1 MNEHHSL
8 HLQERL
14 QSTDPQKRK
23 RKRTGLSLR
32 WKFPLVLAALLLFTV
47 GVLSWLVLTGIR
59 ANQTDQ
65 MERGLK
71 RQAEIVEMRVKQ
83 SYLLGAGQSPEDFMK
98 KQAPQLAVELG
109 VSSNMRVILYDGRG
123 HEVGN
128 SLPLAYRTDIS
139 QALSYALQGKIAYI
153 TEGSSVTYLAPLQG
167 PDGLLG
173 VIQLHSS
180 IEAQQQFYQD
190 IARLFL
196 WTGGAVLVL
205 SFILGL
211 GYVSRQTRDI
221 GRLTRASEQISA
233 GHYPE
238 ARLLRRQDELGRLDE
253 GMLQMSHVIRA
264 SITALE
270 NEKLRLEEAV
280 RRLRELEQQQKTFIG
295 NISHELKTP
304 LTSIQAYADLLDM
317 YGDDPELVREARE
330 SIGKETKRLYEL
342 VEDSLRLSV
351 LDKYDFELHTE
362 EVELHL
368 LLEDAGSRIRG
379 KAAARGLNFSM
390 DTIPAKV
397 CGDPKHLMHIVLNLL
412 DNAVKYNQD
421 EGWITLSNR
430 VEKDTVIVY
439 IRNSGPWI
447 PREKWDMIFE
457 PFATLSRDR
466 SRQDSGTGLGLPL
479 ARRLAER
486 MGGELQLTAS
496 DETGLENGNGH
507 SGASGNEFSL
517 RLPLLVHDGF
527 Q

>member
-1 MNEHHSL
+1 M
-8 HLQERL
+8 
-14 QSTDPQKRK
+14 
-23 RKRTGLSLR
+23 
-32 WKFPLVLAALLLFTV
+32 
-47 GVLSWLVLTGIR
+47 LTGIR

-65 MERGLK
+65 MERSLK

-83 SYLLGAGQSPEDFMK
+83 SYLLGVRQSPEGFMK

-109 VSSNMRVILYDGRG
+109 VSSNMRVILYDGQG

-128 SLPLAYRTDIS
+128 SLPLAFRTNVS

-153 TEGSSVTYLAPLQG
+153 TEGSAVTYLAPLQG

-173 VIQLHSS
+173 VVQLHSS
-180 IEAQQQFYQD
+180 TEAQQQFYQA
-190 IARLFL
+190 IAHLFL

-211 GYVSRQTRDI
+211 GYVSRQTTDI

-238 ARLLRRQDELGRLDE
+238 TRLLRRQDELGRLDE
-253 GMLQMSHVIRA
+253 GMLLMSHVIRE

-280 RRLRELEQQQKTFIG
+280 QRLRELEQQQKSFIG

-330 SIGKETKRLYEL
+330 SISKETKRLYEL

-362 EVELHL
+362 AVKLHS

-379 KAAARGLNFSM
+379 KAAARRLNF
-390 DTIPAKV
+390 
-397 CGDPKHLMHIVLNLL
+397 
-412 DNAVKYNQD
+412 
-421 EGWITLSNR
+421 R
-430 VEKDTVIVY
+430 
-439 IRNSGPWI
+439 
-447 PREKWDMIFE
+447 
-457 PFATLSRDR
+457 
-466 SRQDSGTGLGLPL
+466 
-479 ARRLAER
+479 
-486 MGGELQLTAS
+486 
-496 DETGLENGNGH
+496 
-507 SGASGNEFSL
+507 
-517 RLPLLVHDGF
+517 
-527 Q
+527 

>member
-8 HLQERL
+8 HQQGNLR
-14 QSTDPQKRK
+14 STDQQKRK
-23 RKRTGLSLR
+23 RKPTGLSLR

-65 MERGLK
+65 MERSLK

-83 SYLLGAGQSPEDFMK
+83 SYLLGVRQSPEDFMK
-98 KQAPQLAVELG
+98 KQAPGLAVELG
-109 VSSNMRVILYDGRG
+109 VSSNMRVILYDGQG

-128 SLPLAYRTDIS
+128 SLPLAFRTDVS
-139 QALSYALQGKIAYI
+139 QALSYAIQGKIAYI
-153 TEGSSVTYLAPLQG
+153 TEGSAITYLAPLQG

-173 VIQLHSS
+173 VVQLHSS
-180 IEAQQQFYQD
+180 IEAQQQFYRA
-190 IARLFL
+190 IAHLFL

-253 GMLQMSHVIRA
+253 GMLQMSHVIRE

-280 RRLRELEQQQKTFIG
+280 QRLRELEQQQKFFIG

-330 SIGKETKRLYEL
+330 SISKETKRLYEL

-362 EVELHL
+362 VVELHS

-379 KAAARGLNFSM
+379 KAAARRLDFSI
-390 DTIPAKV
+390 DTVPAQV
-397 CGDPKHLMHIVLNLL
+397 WGDPKHLMHIVLNLL

-421 EGWITLSNR
+421 GGWITLSNR
-430 VEKDTVIVY
+430 VEQDTVIVY
-439 IRNSGPWI
+439 VRNSGPWI

-496 DETGLENGNGH
+496 DHSGLENGNGH
-507 SGASGNEFSL
+507 TNVSGNEFSL
-517 RLPLLVHDGF
+517 RLPLLVHDSSL
-527 Q
+527 

>member
-1 MNEHHSL
+1 MNEHISNQRGSL
-8 HLQERL
+8 F
-14 QSTDPQKRK
+14 STDGQKRN

-59 ANQTDQ
+59 TSQTEQ

-83 SYLLGAGQSPEDFMK
+83 SYLLGVSPSSEAFMK

-109 VSSNMRVILYDGRG
+109 VSSNMRVILYDRKG

-128 SLPLAYRTDIS
+128 SLPLAFRTDVS

-153 TEGSSVTYLAPLQG
+153 TEGSTIIYLAPLQG
-167 PDGLLG
+167 PEGLLG
-173 VIQLHSS
+173 VVQLHTS
-180 IEAQQQFYQD
+180 IEAQQQFYQA

-253 GMLQMSHVIRA
+253 GMLQMSHVIRE

-280 RRLRELEQQQKTFIG
+280 QRLRELEQQQKSFIG

-330 SIGKETKRLYEL
+330 SIHKEAKRLYEL

-351 LDKYDFELHTE
+351 LDKYDFELHAE
-362 EVELHL
+362 EVDLHS

-379 KAAARGLNFSM
+379 KAAKRGLHFSI
-390 DTIPAKV
+390 DAVPAKV
-397 CGDPKHLMHIVLNLL
+397 WGDPKHLMHIVLNLL
-412 DNAVKYNQD
+412 DNAVKYNRD
-421 EGWITLSNR
+421 GGWMTLSSR
-430 VEKDTVIVY
+430 VERDTVIVY
-439 IRNSGPWI
+439 VRNSGPWI
-447 PREKWDMIFE
+447 PREKWEMIFE
-457 PFATLSRDR
+457 PFATLSHDR

-486 MGGELQLTAS
+486 MGGELHLTAS
-496 DETGLENGNGH
+496 GDGVIENANENGQ
-507 SGASGNEFSL
+507 GNEFSL
-517 RLPLLVHDGF
+517 KLPLLVFDSSLSTD
-527 Q
+527 